1 MITHRSVRQ
10 SLYDYLRG
18 GLPQEAQQRVAGH
31 VASCEGCRAEME
43 DLKSALE
50 MVELH
55 TSRPSDEQPEEFWK
69 AFPFQV
75 EERVK
80 QGNYG
85 KRQSLPSFMAKL
97 IALNRRA
104 VIFGGS
110 ALALGAI
117 CLIALVMFRSHPPE
131 QSVAGVEPQQPNLQG
146 NGYVEPASLRLH
158 QYLRKSKVLFIGIA
172 NMNTEK
178 EGAVDLSSERK
189 ASRDLI
195 EEARYL
201 QSQPLD
207 RRSERL
213 IGDMEKILIELA
225 NMKEQNELP
234 NVEMIRGGIHQENLL
249 FKIRMAES
257 MYDTSAA
264 VQGSNF

>member
-1 MITHRSVRQ
+1 MTTHRSNRQ
-10 SLYDYLRG
+10 SLYDYIRG
-18 GLPQEAQQRVAGH
+18 ELPQAAQQRVSGH
-31 VASCEGCRAEME
+31 LASCEGCRDEME
-43 DLKSALE
+43 ELKSALE

-55 TSRPSDEQPEEFWK
+55 TGRPSDEQSGEVWN
-69 AFPFQV
+69 AFPYQV

-80 QGNYG
+80 QGSYSEP
-85 KRQSLPSFMAKL
+85 RSFASLIAGL

-104 VIFGGS
+104 AIFGGS
-110 ALALGAI
+110 ALAFAAV
-117 CLIALVMFRSHPPE
+117 CVIALVLFRSHPREDPAPAVE
-131 QSVAGVEPQQPNLQG
+131 QPALQSK
-146 NGYVEPASLRLH
+146 GYIEPASLRLH
-158 QYLRKSKVLFIGIA
+158 QYFRKSKVLFIGIA
-172 NMNTEK
+172 NMNPEK
-178 EGAVDLSSERK
+178 EGAVDFSAERK
-189 ASRDLI
+189 ASRDLV

-257 MYDTSAA
+257 MYDTASA
-264 VQGSNF
+264 VNF